1 MTQTAVEWLE
11 NQIKTSKYSY
21 KLIADIN
28 SRGTVVQSDIFEQA
42 KEMEKKQIMNSW
54 VRGVISEN
62 NATAEQHYNE
72 TFKKD

>member
-1 MTQTAVEWLE
+1 L
-11 NQIKTSKYSY
+11 K
-21 KLIADIN
+21 
-28 SRGTVVQSDIFEQA
+28 DIFEQA

-62 NATAEQHYNE
+62 NVTAEQYYNK